1 MSVAACAAC
10 SAPATESLSMGD
22 PLAYS
27 VTYSVTPNPA
37 RGTIDVT
44 MQVEQSR
51 RLLRELRFRGG
62 PRISNIHADGDIQ
75 TESGETLWRPT
86 ASGGA
91 LHWTVSIAHRRNG
104 DGYDAWLGDSWGIL
118 RAEDIIPRAG
128 TRTLRGAHSETQL
141 QFHLPDEW
149 TVITAYSRNNNIF
162 KINKPQRR
170 FDQPAGWIAMG
181 HLGTRRESIAGVRVA
196 VAGPVG
202 HALRRMDILA
212 LLNWTLP
219 ELARLLPQLPSRL
232 TIVSAGDPMWRGG
245 LSAPLSLYLHAERPL
260 ISENATS
267 TLLHEVMHTSLR
279 ITTSD
284 GYDWI
289 IEGLAEYYSLQ
300 LLRRSGTISQ
310 KRYSTAVDNQ
320 VDWSRSADNL
330 CQQASTGAATA
341 LAVTVMAAL
350 DAEIR
355 SQTEDAASLDDLL
368 RKLQQH
374 EQAVDLEIMTQI
386 AAQLTNSKSD
396 VLAIKNLPGCRN
408 IAPGSQEIA

>member
-27 VTYSVTPNPA
+27 VAYSVTPNPA

-75 TESGETLWRPT
+75 TELGETVWHPA

-104 DGYDAWLGDSWGIL
+104 DGYDAWLGGAWGLL
-118 RAEDIIPRAG
+118 RAEDIIPRAA
-128 TRTLRGAHSETQL
+128 TRTLRGAHSETTL
-141 QFHLPDEW
+141 QFHLPGEW
-149 TVITAYSRNNNIF
+149 TVITAYSGDNNEF
-162 KINKPQRR
+162 EINKPQRR
-170 FDQPAGWIAMG
+170 FDQPDGWIAMG

-202 HALRRMDILA
+202 HALRRMDTLA

-245 LSAPLSLYLHAERPL
+245 LSAPLSLYIHSERPL

-279 ITTSD
+279 ITTLD
-284 GYDWI
+284 GYDWV

-310 KRYSTAVDNQ
+310 KRYSSAIDDQ
-320 VDWSRSADNL
+320 IEWSRSANDL
-330 CQQASTGAATA
+330 CQQASTGATTA
-341 LAVTVMAAL
+341 LAVAVMAAL

-355 SQTEDAASLDDLL
+355 RQTEDVASLDDLL

-374 EQAVDLEIMTQI
+374 EQAVDLKIMTQI
-386 AAQLTNSKSD
+386 AARLTNSKSD

-408 IAPGSQEIA
+408 IAPGSQEIT